1 MNDTIIRKI
10 INHTGIDTYN
20 ATKYLS
26 ECLSDN
32 EDIQISIIECIKER
46 LTADEFFI
54 DETPQAKKL
63 RKQNID
69 ID

>member
-10 INHTGIDTYN
+10 INHTCIDTFN

-32 EDIQISIIECIKER
+32 ENIQISIIECIKER
-46 LTADEFFI
+46 LTNDEFFI

-63 RKQNID
+63 RLQEVI
-69 ID
+69 